1 MQRHLLDPVGEGPVE
16 AVVGRLGA
24 IEAQADQSS
33 ELSVGIRRAASA
45 PGDVAAAF
53 ADGRLVK
60 AFAFRGGR
68 HLMTPEDAAVYLRLR
83 AASRQWELRS
93 WQSFYDLKASD
104 WPAFRGAVRDALA
117 RGPLTLKQLGAAVVG
132 DPRYKH
138 LGAFFPSNAWTLI
151 KALMW
156 QGDMCFAPS
165 IGGQPTF
172 QRLDAIPRWPGLP
185 DLDEA
190 GRRAITAYLSTYGP
204 ATLDHLQYWLGAG
217 LSAGRKRINDW
228 FAGLGAGGRLAEV
241 EVGGELAVVLREDVD
256 ELLAARST
264 AAVRLLPAYDQ
275 WVMGPG
281 TADPKVVPVARRALV
296 SSGAN
301 VALVGGVVAGT
312 WTLKGDVV
320 GIDWFEPRKAGASAA
335 VADEIKR
342 LGRVLGR
349 PVSADG

>member
-1 MQRHLLDPVGEGPVE
+1 MRRHLLDPVGDGPAE

-24 IEAQADQSS
+24 IEAQSDQSF
-33 ELSVGIRRAASA
+33 ELSVGIRRARSA
-45 PGDVAAAF
+45 YGDVAAGF

-68 HLMTPEDAAVYLRLR
+68 HFMTPDDAAIYLRLR

-93 WQSFYDLKASD
+93 WQTYYELKASD

-117 RGPLTLKQLGAAVVG
+117 GGPLTLKQLGAAVVG

-138 LGAFFPSNAWTLI
+138 LGAFFPNNAWTLI

-190 GRRAITAYLSTYGP
+190 GRRAIEAYFSAYGP

-217 LSAGRKRINDW
+217 LSAGRKRINGW
-228 FAGLGAGGRLAEV
+228 FKDLGSRLAEV
-241 EVGGELAVVLREDVD
+241 EVEGELAVVLSADVD

-281 TADPKVVPVARRALV
+281 TADAHVVPNARRAVV
-296 SSGAN
+296 SGGAN
-301 VALVGGVVAGT
+301 IAVVGGVVAGT
-312 WTLKGDVV
+312 WALKGDVLGV
-320 GIDWFEPRKAGASAA
+320 DWFEPSKAPASRA
-335 VADEIKR
+335 VADEVAR
-342 LGRVLGR
+342 LDRVLGR
-349 PVSADG
+349 PVSTHG